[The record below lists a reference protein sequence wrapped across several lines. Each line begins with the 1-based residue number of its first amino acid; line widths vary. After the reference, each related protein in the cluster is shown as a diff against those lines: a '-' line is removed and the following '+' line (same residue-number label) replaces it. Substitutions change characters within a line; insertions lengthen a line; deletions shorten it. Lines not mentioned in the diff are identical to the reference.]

1 MADMNP
7 AAERRFRNV
16 AIAAAAAVYILIIV
30 GGIVRTTGSGLGCPD
45 WPLCYGRALPPPEV
59 TAWIEFSHRF
69 IAGLAGLLMLA
80 TLVLAWRYYR
90 RVRAVLIPAALAVG
104 LLVFQVPAGAVV
116 VLTELQPLI
125 VGFHLAMAMLIFACL
140 LVTATAAARRVS
152 RPTRT
157 AGGAQPGLRLA
168 AGAAIFLLLLTGAW
182 VVGSRAQ
189 VACPDWPL
197 CYGGLLP
204 PPGASTAVRVQLIHR
219 YMVAAVS
226 LAVIALIIDTFRRPR
241 LPREVIIWTAWLGA
255 LFAMQIMVGAM
266 QVLFVL
272 PTVWRVLHLAFAAGI
287 WGVLVILESLD
298 RLARRPALLEAAEPA
313 PQPGGKDARSGAPA
327 SD

>member
-1 MADMNP
+1 MKSAADP
-7 AAERRFRNV
+7 RFRGLV
-16 AIAAAAAVYILIIV
+16 AATAAAVYLLIIV

-45 WPLCYGRALPPPEV
+45 WPLCYGRALPPPEI

-69 IAGLAGLLMLA
+69 IAAVAGLLMLA

-90 RVRAVLIPAALAVG
+90 RVRAVFIPAALAVG

-125 VGFHLAMAMLIFACL
+125 VGFHLTMAMLIFACL
-140 LVTATAAARRVS
+140 LVVATAATRRMGG
-152 RPTRT
+152 PTRS
-157 AGGAQPGLRLA
+157 AEGPQPGLRLV
-168 AGAAIFLLLLTGAW
+168 AGAAIFIVLLTGAW

-189 VACPDWPL
+189 IACPDWPL
-197 CYGGLLP
+197 CYGRLLP
-204 PPGASTAVRVQLIHR
+204 PPGAGPMVWVQIIHR
-219 YMVAAVS
+219 YTVAAVS
-226 LAVIALIIDTFRRPR
+226 IPVIALIVDAFRRPR

-313 PQPGGKDARSGAPA
+313 AQPAGKDARSGAPA
-327 SD
+327 GN